1 MALTIDLPSDIEAN
15 LRQRWNDLPRHALEA
30 LAVDGYRSRV
40 LSRAQVRRMLGFETR
55 EQVDAF
61 MAVAG
66 VPFDYSIEDFEHD
79 AATSEHLQEL
89 RRR

>member
-15 LRQRWNDLPRHALEA
+15 LRQRWNDLTRHALEA

-61 MAVAG
+61 MATAG

>member
-15 LRQRWNDLPRHALEA
+15 LRKRWSDLPRHALEA
-30 LAVDGYRSRV
+30 LAVEGYRARV
-40 LSRAQVRRMLGFETR
+40 LSRAEVRRMLGFETR
-55 EQVDAF
+55 EQVDAY
-61 MAVAG
+61 MAKAG